1 MGLFDDG
8 QFVKVRISTQDRGG
22 EIVSNF
28 ENKVII
34 ITGATSG
41 LGATAAISLASK
53 GAKVAITGRREE
65 QGQAVVKQIQA
76 AGGEGMFIKTDV
88 KVRNDLE
95 AMVAKTVDRFGRL
108 DGAVNNAGITPG
120 VFTPVADIIED
131 DWHDTI
137 STNLNAVFMS
147 MKFEIPAMLASGGG
161 SIVNISSMYGL
172 IGGDIGNAAYVTSK
186 WGVIGLTKTAAID
199 YGDKGIRVN
208 ALCPGYC
215 HSEMVDPYVEAEP
228 AMFEKIISRHSA
240 MNRLG
245 ESQEVADA
253 IEWLLSDQSSFVNG
267 AAVPIE
273 GGETTRLY

>member
-1 MGLFDDG
+1 M
-8 QFVKVRISTQDRGG
+8 
-22 EIVSNF
+22 SNF
-28 ENKVII
+28 ENKAIL

-41 LGATAAISLASK
+41 LGATAAVSLAGK

-65 QGQAVVKQIQA
+65 QGHAVLKQIEA
-76 AGGEGMFIKTDV
+76 SGGEGMFIRADV
-88 KVRNDLE
+88 TVRDDIE

-108 DGAVNNAGITPG
+108 DGAVNNAGIVVNP
-120 VFTPVADIIED
+120 FTPVADISEEN
-131 DWHDTI
+131 WLATI
-137 STNLNAVFMS
+137 NTNLNAVFMS
-147 MKFEIPAMLASGGG
+147 MKFEIPAMLVGGG
-161 SIVNISSMYGL
+161 GAIVNISSMYGL
-172 IGGDIGNAAYVTSK
+172 IGGDIGNADYVASK
-186 WGVIGLTKTAAID
+186 WGVIGLTKSAAID

-228 AMFEKIISRHSA
+228 AMFEKIFSRHSA

-267 AAVPIE
+267 AAIPIE